1 MEFERITLYTWQD
14 VENYLYMDRPGWP
27 NEWKDIDV
35 YNTEIVIYTQEI
47 NDRVKSKSNEYLK
60 ELLRQYY
67 SNGKVRIPITDTTM
81 EIVWEETDEEIEG
94 VPSASPSPPAWATN
108 MRPNSW
114 ARTSSTM
121 WLC

>member
-81 EIVWEETDEEIEG
+81 EIVWEETDEEIYIEG
-94 VPSASPSPPAWATN
+94 
-108 MRPNSW
+108 
-114 ARTSSTM
+114 
-121 WLC
+121 